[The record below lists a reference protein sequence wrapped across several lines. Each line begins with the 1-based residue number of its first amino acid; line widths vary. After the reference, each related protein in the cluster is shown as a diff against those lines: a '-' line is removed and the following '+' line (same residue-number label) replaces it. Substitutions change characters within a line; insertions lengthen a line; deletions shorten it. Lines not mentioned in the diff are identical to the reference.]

1 MGEKFRLP
9 PRLAVEE
16 VISSEKDRNHMPQ
29 EFLEH
34 ATFRMQG

>member
-9 PRLAVEE
+9 RGLLEE

-29 EFLEH
+29 EFLNTRHFECKD
-34 ATFRMQG
+34 